1 MAADF
6 PQLRIASFMRPLH
19 NNPPRFASAVR
30 GLTLIEIM
38 VVVALVGI
46 LASIALS
53 SYQSHARKTRRYAAQ
68 SCLMEQAQYMER
80 YYTSASNPM
89 TYTGAVLPSATC
101 KTNLASY
108 YTFSLPA
115 AANASQAFS
124 VQAAA
129 IGAQTGD
136 TDCRTL
142 ALNQAALRSSSS
154 ATGPTTG
161 CWP

>member
-1 MAADF
+1 MEADF
-6 PQLRIASFMRPLH
+6 PQLRNASSMRPLYIH
-19 NNPPRFASAVR
+19 PPQRARAPR
-30 GLTLIEIM
+30 GFTLIEIM

-46 LASIALS
+46 LASIALT
-53 SYQSHARKTRRYAAQ
+53 SYQSNARKTRRYAAQ

-101 KTNLASY
+101 KTNLASFY
-108 YTFSLPA
+108 SFSLTS
-115 AANASQAFS
+115 ASQAFS
-124 VQAAA
+124 VQAVAS
-129 IGAQTGD
+129 GAQTGD

-142 ALNQAALRSSSS
+142 ALNQAATQSSSS
-154 ATGPTTG
+154 ATASTTG

>member
-1 MAADF
+1 
-6 PQLRIASFMRPLH
+6 MRPLH
-19 NNPPRFASAVR
+19 NNPPRFARASR

-46 LASIALS
+46 LASIALT
-53 SYQSHARKTRRYAAQ
+53 SYQSHTRKTRRYAAQ

-80 YYTSASNPM
+80 YYTTASNPM
-89 TYTGAVLPSATC
+89 TYTAASLPNASC

-108 YTFSLPA
+108 YAFSLSNA
-115 AANASQAFS
+115 ASQTFT
-124 VQAAA
+124 VQAVAS
-129 IGAQTGD
+129 GTQTGD

-142 ALNQAALRSSSS
+142 ALNQAAQQSSSS
-154 ATGPTTG
+154 ASATTTG

>member
-1 MAADF
+1 
-6 PQLRIASFMRPLH
+6 MRPLH
-19 NNPPRFASAVR
+19 NKLPRFARAVR

-46 LASIALS
+46 LASIALT
-53 SYQSHARKTRRYAAQ
+53 SYQSSTRKTRRYAAQ

-80 YYTSASNPM
+80 YYTTANNPM
-89 TYTGAVLPSATC
+89 SYTGAVLPEATC

-108 YTFSLPA
+108 YTFSLTS
-115 AANASQAFS
+115 ASQAFS
-124 VQAAA
+124 VQAVAS
-129 IGAQTGD
+129 GAQTGD

-142 ALNQAALRSSSS
+142 ALNQAAQQSSSS
-154 ATGPTTG
+154 ATASTTG

>member
-6 PQLRIASFMRPLH
+6 PQLRIAISMRPLH
-19 NNPPRFASAVR
+19 LHPPQRARAPR
-30 GLTLIEIM
+30 GFTLIEIM

-46 LASIALS
+46 LASIALT
-53 SYQSHARKTRRYAAQ
+53 SYQSNSRTTRRYAAQ

-80 YYTSASNPM
+80 YYTTASNPM
-89 TYTGAVLPSATC
+89 TYTGATLPNGACRTD
-101 KTNLASY
+101 LASHY
-108 YTFSLPA
+108 NFSLNSTA
-115 AANASQAFS
+115 QEFT

-136 TDCRTL
+136 TGCTTL
-142 ALNQAALRSSSS
+142 SVTQAASRSPS
-154 ATGPTTG
+154 TG

>member
-1 MAADF
+1 
-6 PQLRIASFMRPLH
+6 MRPLH
-19 NNPPRFASAVR
+19 NNLPRSGRAAR

-68 SCLMEQAQYMER
+68 SCLMEQAQYLER
-80 YYTSASNPM
+80 YYTTASNPM
-89 TYTGAVLPSATC
+89 TYTSAALPDAAC
-101 KTNLASY
+101 KTNLAAY
-108 YTFSLPA
+108 YTFSLTS
-115 AANASQAFS
+115 ASQAFS
-124 VQAAA
+124 VQAVAS
-129 IGAQTGD
+129 GTQTGD

-142 ALNQAALRSSSS
+142 ALNQAAQQSSSS
-154 ATGPTTG
+154 ASATTTG

>member
-19 NNPPRFASAVR
+19 NNLPRFAGANR
-30 GLTLIEIM
+30 GLTLIEVM
-38 VVVALVGI
+38 VVMALVGI
-46 LASIALS
+46 LASIALT
-53 SYQSHARKTRRYAAQ
+53 SYQSSARKNRRYAAQ

-80 YYTSASNPM
+80 YYTTASNPM
-89 TYTGAVLPSATC
+89 TYTAASLPASTC

-115 AANASQAFS
+115 ASNASQTFS
-124 VQAAA
+124 VQATA
-129 IGAQTGD
+129 IGRQTGD
-136 TDCRTL
+136 TGCTTL
-142 ALNQAALRSSSS
+142 SLTQAASRSPS
-154 ATGPTTG
+154 TG

>member
-1 MAADF
+1 
-6 PQLRIASFMRPLH
+6 MRPLH
-19 NNPPRFASAVR
+19 KNLPRFARAVR

-46 LASIALS
+46 LASIALT
-53 SYQSHARKTRRYAAQ
+53 SYQSNARKTRRYAAQ

-80 YYTSASNPM
+80 YYTSANNPM
-89 TYTGAVLPSATC
+89 SYTGAVLPDAAC

-108 YTFSLPA
+108 YTFSLTS
-115 AANASQAFS
+115 ASQAFS
-124 VQAAA
+124 VQADA

-136 TDCRTL
+136 TGCTTL
-142 ALNQAALRSSSS
+142 SVTQAASRSPS
-154 ATGPTTG
+154 TG

>member
-1 MAADF
+1 MTST
-6 PQLRIASFMRPLH
+6 RMRPLL
-19 NNPPRFASAVR
+19 NNNLPRFPRAVR

-46 LASIALS
+46 LASIALT
-53 SYQSHARKTRRYAAQ
+53 SYQSQTRKTRRYAAQ
-68 SCLMEQAQYMER
+68 SCLMEQAQYMQR
-80 YYTSASNPM
+80 YYTTASNPM
-89 TYTGAVLPSATC
+89 TYNGAVLPDAAC

-115 AANASQAFS
+115 TANPQAFS
-124 VQAAA
+124 VQAVAS
-129 IGAQTGD
+129 GAQTGD

-142 ALNQAALRSSSS
+142 ALNQAALQSSSS
-154 ATGPTTG
+154 ATAATTG

>member
-1 MAADF
+1 
-6 PQLRIASFMRPLH
+6 MRPLH
-19 NNPPRFASAVR
+19 THPPQLARAPR
-30 GLTLIEIM
+30 GFTLIEIM
-38 VVVALVGI
+38 IVVALIGI
-46 LASIALS
+46 LASIALT
-53 SYQSHARKTRRYAAQ
+53 SYQSNARKTRRYAAQ

-80 YYTSASNPM
+80 YYTSTNNPM
-89 TYTGAVLPSATC
+89 TYTGAVLPSANC
-101 KTNLASY
+101 RTNLASY

-115 AANASQAFS
+115 AANSSQAFS

-142 ALNQAALRSSSS
+142 ALNQAALQSSSS
-154 ATGPTTG
+154 ATGPSTG